1 MKRSFALLLTAA
13 LVCTLTACG
22 RKNNDKTPND
32 PPTTNQSMTQTPAE
46 TPDTAPGG
54 TVMQDWGSDTVTP
67 DQTPAADAEKPD
79 SAPGVSYEQMLRNG
93 RIHDRDGL
101 LHDGENAGTDITRS
115 VGDAARDLV
124 RGGQQAVRDMVR

>member
-22 RKNNDKTPND
+22 RKNNDTTAND
-32 PPTTNQSMTQTPAE
+32 PPTTSQSMTQSPADT
-46 TPDTAPGG
+46 TPDS
-54 TVMQDWGSDTVTP
+54 TVTQDWDNETLTP
-67 DQTPAADAEKPD
+67 DRDPAADAENAD

-101 LHDGENAGTDITRS
+101 LHDGENAGTDAARR
-115 VGDAARDLV
+115 VGDAAKDLV
-124 RGGQQAVRDMVR
+124 RSGEQAVRDMVR